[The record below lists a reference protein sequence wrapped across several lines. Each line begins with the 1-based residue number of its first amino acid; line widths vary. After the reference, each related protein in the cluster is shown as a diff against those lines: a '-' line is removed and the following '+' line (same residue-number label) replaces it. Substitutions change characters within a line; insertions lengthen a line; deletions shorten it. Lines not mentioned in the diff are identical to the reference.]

1 MTAVS
6 CVVLGAAL
14 AAAVGLLVFAGVVI
28 GWLLPASLG
37 RRRRRP
43 RRDVD

>member
-6 CVVLGAAL
+6 CVVVGAAF
-14 AAAVGLLVFAGVVI
+14 AAAVGLLVFAGVAI
-28 GWLLPASLG
+28 GWLLPASL

-43 RRDVD
+43 GGN